1 MEGRRKVSQ
10 KVEQKCLCPKILLV
24 GNDPFNL
31 KAIALMLKISGF
43 HHGTAKDGAEAIK
56 KTLERYKNNTCK
68 HCDGY
73 CLIIMNLDI
82 PRKNGYE
89 TSYEI
94 LQMSRAGKLP
104 KINIVVLMKNFKAEI
119 KKKCLNIGVKEVI
132 CKPVTTL
139 EAVQRLLR
147 KWCKYYK

>member
-1 MEGRRKVSQ
+1 
-10 KVEQKCLCPKILLV
+10 
-24 GNDPFNL
+24 
-31 KAIALMLKISGF
+31 
-43 HHGTAKDGAEAIK
+43 
-56 KTLERYKNNTCK
+56 
-68 HCDGY
+68 
-73 CLIIMNLDI
+73 
-82 PRKNGYE
+82 
-89 TSYEI
+89 
-94 LQMSRAGKLP
+94 MSKAGKLP